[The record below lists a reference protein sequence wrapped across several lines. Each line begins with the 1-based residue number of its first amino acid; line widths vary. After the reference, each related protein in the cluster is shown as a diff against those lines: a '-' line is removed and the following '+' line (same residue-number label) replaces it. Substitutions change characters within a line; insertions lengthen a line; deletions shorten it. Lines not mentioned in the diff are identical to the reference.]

1 MAGGIA
7 NKGNES
13 ARRSNF
19 PAGSYWAQFAI
30 VIGVVSFLALATVVY
45 LDSRPYFLWDL
56 AVTRQL
62 QAASWPGVEILM
74 RGISITGDS
83 VLISGFLLGAAF
95 LALFTWR
102 ARREAAVLVLAVAM
116 GEVLKIPLKHIVGR
130 PRPSPDLVNVL
141 INVKEI
147 QSFPSGHTVHYV
159 VFFGFLAFLAWTLLP
174 ADGLRRA
181 TFSILVGMILLVG
194 PSRIYL
200 GAHWASDVVGGYLL
214 GGVLL
219 LGNIL
224 LYRRWSNVGS
234 SPLRTR
240 RASDCGRRYHDP
252 NLLIGRDER

>member
-1 MAGGIA
+1 MAGGIT

-30 VIGVVSFLALATVVY
+30 MIGVVSFLALATVVY

-83 VLISGFLLGAAF
+83 VLISGFLLAAAF

-116 GEVLKIPLKHIVGR
+116 GEILKIPLEYIVGR

-159 VFFGFLAFLAWTLLP
+159 VFFGFLAFLAWTQLP
-174 ADGLRRA
+174 AGGLRRA
-181 TFSILVGMILLVG
+181 SFGILVAMILLVG

-224 LYRRWSNVGS
+224 LYRRWSNVES
-234 SPLRTR
+234 NPLKTR
-240 RASDCGRRYHDP
+240 RVSDCGRHYHDP
-252 NLLIGRDER
+252 SLLIGRDER

>member
-1 MAGGIA
+1 MAGGIT

-30 VIGVVSFLALATVVY
+30 MIGVVSFLALATVVY

-62 QAASWPGVEILM
+62 QAASLPGVEILM

-83 VLISGFLLGAAF
+83 VLISGFLLAAAF

-116 GEVLKIPLKHIVGR
+116 GEILKIPLKYIVGR

-159 VFFGFLAFLAWTLLP
+159 VFFGFLAFLAWTQLP
-174 ADGLRRA
+174 AGGLRRA
-181 TFSILVGMILLVG
+181 SFGILVAMILLVG

-224 LYRRWSNVGS
+224 LYRRWSNVES
-234 SPLRTR
+234 NPLKTR
-240 RASDCGRRYHDP
+240 RVSDCGRHYHDP
-252 NLLIGRDER
+252 SLLIGRDER